1 MKKRSKYRPRQ
12 VYNPLNF
19 VLEGMRPVRNHSAF
33 VNLLIRN
40 HAAAAAL
47 AQGKATRDDLDDLI
61 GMNNIAHALIGQGF
75 GTEHAEVAE
84 QGKAALLCIAR
95 RGLILG
101 RFVPTGPELTAVNA
115 LIELHDAQ
123 LDVITVR
130 DMEKAIETVFRTIRN
145 KKATVIKQAA
155 A

>member
-1 MKKRSKYRPRQ
+1 MRKRSKYRPRP
-12 VYNPLNF
+12 VFNTINF
-19 VLEGMRPVRNHSAF
+19 VLEGMRPVRNHPAF

-40 HAAAAAL
+40 HAAATAL

-61 GMNNIAHALIGQGF
+61 GMNNIVHALIGMGF
-75 GTEHAEVAE
+75 GAEHADVAE
-84 QGKAALLCIAR
+84 QGKAALICIAR
-95 RGLILG
+95 RGLDLG
-101 RFVPTGPELTAVNA
+101 RFVPTGPELTAINA

-123 LDVITVR
+123 LDVITVS
-130 DMEKAIETVFRTIRN
+130 DMEKAIGTVFKTISN